1 MGAII
6 AFIAKFSSLN
16 GKIMNMDIEEQ
27 IVKIEEEIRETPYHK
42 GTEHH
47 IGRLRARLAQ
57 LRDQLYEQSGKAG
70 STSGGGFAIRK
81 QGDATVVL
89 IGFPSVGKSTLLNK
103 LTNAQSKIA
112 PYPFTTLTVIPGM
125 MKYNGALIQ
134 ILDVPGLIAGAASGR
149 GRGRQVLSISRGA
162 DLLLLMTEAGQEKQL
177 DLLEKELYQAGVRM
191 NQKPGEITLKKNF
204 KGGLKIKTTGKLTQL
219 NLETIKE
226 IAKQFHL
233 INAELIIS
241 DDSNLDQLIDALSGN
256 RVYLSGLKL
265 VNKIDLEK
273 NRLRESDRVYLSAEN
288 EEGLEMLKEKI
299 WERLNLMRIYL
310 RKEGKVDR
318 EEPLILKNGS
328 TVRDLLEKI
337 HLDLT
342 NEVKEVRLWGKSA
355 QHPGQKI
362 SLSRTLNDEEI
373 IGFTK

>member
-1 MGAII
+1 ME
-6 AFIAKFSSLN
+6 
-16 GKIMNMDIEEQ
+16 IEEQ
-27 IVKIEEEIRETPYHK
+27 IAKIEEEIRETPHHK

-125 MKYNGALIQ
+125 MKYKGALIQ
-134 ILDVPGLIAGAASGR
+134 ILDVPGLIAGTASGR

-177 DLLEKELYQAGVRM
+177 NLLEKELFQAGVRL
-191 NQKPGEITLKKNF
+191 NQVPGEITIKKNF
-204 KGGLKIKTTGKLTQL
+204 KGGLKIKTIGKLTQM

-226 IAKQFHL
+226 IVKQFHL

-256 RVYLSGLKL
+256 RVYLSGLRV
-265 VNKIDLEK
+265 VNKIDLGK
-273 NRLRESDRVYLSAEN
+273 DSPRESDKVYVSADKG
-288 EEGLEMLKEKI
+288 EGLERLKEKI

-310 RKEGKVDR
+310 RKEGKVDWN
-318 EEPLILKNGS
+318 EPLILKNGS

-337 HLDLT
+337 HLDLASQ
-342 NEVKEVRLWGKSA
+342 VKEVRLWGKSA

-362 SLSRTLNDEEI
+362 SLSRSLRDEEI

>member
-1 MGAII
+1 
-6 AFIAKFSSLN
+6 
-16 GKIMNMDIEEQ
+16 MNMDIEDQ
-27 IVKIEEEIRETPYHK
+27 ITKIEKEIRETPYHK

-70 STSGGGFAIRK
+70 SQSGGGFAIRK

-89 IGFPSVGKSTLLNK
+89 IGFPSVGKSTLLNR

-125 MKYNGALIQ
+125 MEYKGAFIQ

-162 DLLLLMTEAGQEKQL
+162 DLLLLMTEASQEKQL

-191 NQKPGEITLKKNF
+191 NQKPGEITLKKTT
-204 KGGLKIKTTGKLTQL
+204 KGGLKIKTTGKLTQM

-265 VNKIDLEK
+265 VNKIDLGK
-273 NRLRESDRVYLSAEN
+273 NRLRESDRVYLSAE
-288 EEGLEMLKEKI
+288 EGEGLEILKEKI
-299 WERLNLMRIYL
+299 WEKLNLMRIYL
-310 RKEGKVDR
+310 RKEGKIDWN
-318 EEPLILKNGS
+318 EPLILKTGS
-328 TVRDLLEKI
+328 IVKDLLEKI
-337 HLDLT
+337 HLDLAS
-342 NEVKEVRLWGKSA
+342 EVKEVRLWGKSA
-355 QHPGQKI
+355 QHQGQKV
-362 SLSRTLNDEEI
+362 SLSRSLNDEDI